1 MKININDLVIIPT
14 KKSFALEHLRACK
27 DTKKNLGD
35 FLSWGMEAPSW
46 SMRQHLMWIG
56 AAESIK
62 LPYKS
67 NSVFWRNKLVGVFE
81 MVEGADPYGV
91 QLLYFVRGNFQ
102 KSGIATVVVEMLTEN
117 AFLGSGWDYV
127 EIHVDKANVGSRKV
141 PEKLGFSIDETYQMP
156 PMGAKGTGEMEVWV
170 KYNPYSRII
179 RPEMKEENQRVYGWS
194 QMQRINAINRD

>member
-1 MKININDLVIIPT
+1 MKIDIDELIISPT
-14 KKSFALEHLRACK
+14 KKSAALEHLRACK

-35 FLSWGMEAPSW
+35 FLDWGIEAPHW
-46 SMRQHLMWIG
+46 NLKQHLIWIG

-67 NSVFWRNKLVGVFE
+67 NSVFWKNKLVGMFE
-81 MVEGADPYGV
+81 MVEGADAYGV
-91 QLLYFVRGNFQ
+91 QLLYWVRGNYQ
-102 KSGIATVVVEMLTEN
+102 GSGIATTVVEMLTEN
-117 AFLGSGWDYV
+117 AFLGSAWDYV

-156 PMGAKGTGEMEVWV
+156 PMGTKGTGEMDVWC

-179 RPEMKEENQRVYGWS
+179 RPEMKQDNQRVFGWS
-194 QMQRINAINRD
+194 QMQRVNAIPKT